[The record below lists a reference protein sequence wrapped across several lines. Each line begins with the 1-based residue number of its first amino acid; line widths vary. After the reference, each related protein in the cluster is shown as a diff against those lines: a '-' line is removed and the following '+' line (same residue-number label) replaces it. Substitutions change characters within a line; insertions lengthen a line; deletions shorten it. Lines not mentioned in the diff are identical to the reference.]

1 MESIVRSRTG
11 VEKYAEVVSAT
22 TMALFSVNPSLI
34 ASFYTFLLTHWPRGC
49 SEKTVALSGFIENL
63 LAASPPLYL
72 TPFLKPVALQLFK
85 RICRELLGSQLEIS
99 KRAAYFLQNY
109 YIRNNYIAMDE
120 SISDVVKRTL
130 TKGSGDGTERSS
142 VVDHWNEVVASTCEK
157 TFDLM
162 LDDF

>member
-1 MESIVRSRTG
+1 
-11 VEKYAEVVSAT
+11 
-22 TMALFSVNPSLI
+22 MALFSVNPSLI
-34 ASFYTFLLTHWPRGC
+34 ASFYTFLLTHWPRGF
-49 SEKTVALSGFIENL
+49 SEKTVALIGFIENL

-130 TKGSGDGTERSS
+130 TKGSGDGT
-142 VVDHWNEVVASTCEK
+142 
-157 TFDLM
+157 
-162 LDDF
+162 